1 MNKVLYIILIFLF
14 SLMVF
19 SCSSDDTE
27 KIKDTLVD
35 PVADSVDIV
44 VDTVADSVDTVVDTV
59 ADVVVVDNSGNGET
73 TSSITYVAVGSS
85 GTILTSDNGTTWTS
99 RTSGTT
105 KGLRDVIYANSK
117 FVSVGASGTILTSD
131 NGTTWTSMTSGT
143 SNLLR
148 DVIYANS
155 KFVSVGASGTI
166 LTSDNGTTWTSM
178 TSGTT
183 KGLRS
188 IAYGCTLPACT
199 RSISTFV
206 TVGES

>member
-14 SLMVF
+14 SLTVL

-27 KIKDTLVD
+27 KIKDTLVDPVADSVDTIVD

-73 TSSITYVAVGSS
+73 TSSISYVAVGSS
-85 GTILTSDNGTTWTS
+85 GTILTSDNGTGWTE

-105 KGLRDVIYANSK
+105 LGLEGVTFANSK

-131 NGTTWTSMTSGT
+131 NGTTWTSQTTGT
-143 SNLLR
+143 LNALY
-148 DVIYANS
+148 DVTYKNNFII
-155 KFVSVGASGTI
+155 F
-166 LTSDNGTTWTSM
+166 
-178 TSGTT
+178 
-183 KGLRS
+183 
-188 IAYGCTLPACT
+188 
-199 RSISTFV
+199 
-206 TVGES
+206 